1 MSLVSALGGD
11 GGGEFDR
18 IREIVSALG
27 TAASGIGDDAGLIPH
42 GEGQLVVSTDVSVEG
57 IHFRST
63 WLSPREIGWRATAA
77 ALSDMAAMGAS
88 ATGVV
93 VAITIPSGSPDDL
106 ATECMRGVGDA
117 ALAVGAKV
125 IGGDLSGGAVLSLA
139 VTVFGAAAH
148 PVWRNGATPGDELW
162 VTGTLGGSRAGL
174 LALQWGG
181 EVPPGARLA
190 FAHPVPRITAGI
202 WLASQGATAMLDLS
216 DGLAGDAEHL
226 AAASGVALVIDLAA
240 LPIHPSVHRMAATV
254 GRSFSEFAAVGGED
268 YELLVAMPAG
278 WRPTQDP
285 EAWTGVGLTRIGQVE
300 AGEGVRLM
308 QGGEVRALSG
318 FRHV

>member
-1 MSLVSALGGD
+1 MTLVSALG

-18 IREIVSALG
+18 IRRVVAALG
-27 TAASGIGDDAGLIPH
+27 SAASGIGDDAALIPGGQ
-42 GEGQLVVSTDVSVEG
+42 GELVVSTDISVEG
-57 IHFRST
+57 IHFRSE
-63 WLSPREIGWRATAA
+63 WLTPREIGWRATAA

-88 ATGVV
+88 GTGVV
-93 VAITIPSGSPDDL
+93 VALTMPSGSDQDL

-125 IGGDLSGGAVLSLA
+125 VGGDLSGGPVLSLG
-139 VTVFGAAAH
+139 VTVFGSALR
-148 PVWRNGATPGDELW
+148 PVWRSGGRPGDELW

-174 LALQWGG
+174 LALQGGG
-181 EVPPGARLA
+181 EVPAGARLA
-190 FAHPVPRITAGI
+190 FAHPVPRIPAGI
-202 WLASQGATAMLDLS
+202 WLAAHGATAMLDLS

-226 AAASGVALVIDLAA
+226 AAASGVAVVIDLAA
-240 LPIHPSVHRMAATV
+240 LPIHPSVHRMAAFLGEPFT
-254 GRSFSEFAAVGGED
+254 EFAAIGGED

-285 EAWTGVGLTRIGQVE
+285 EAWTGVGVTRIGRVE

-308 QGGEVRALSG
+308 QGDERRELSG
-318 FRHV
+318 FRHA

>member
-1 MSLVSALGGD
+1 MTLVSALGGG

-18 IREIVSALG
+18 IREIVAALG
-27 TAASGIGDDAGLIPH
+27 SAAGGIGDDAGLVPE
-42 GEGQLVVSTDVSVEG
+42 GEGQLVVSTDVSVED
-57 IHFRST
+57 IHFRRA
-63 WLSPREIGWRATAA
+63 WLTPREIGWRATAA

-93 VAITIPSGSPDDL
+93 VAITIPAGSPDEIG
-106 ATECMRGVGDA
+106 TECMRGVGDA

-125 IGGDLSGGAVLSLA
+125 IGGDLSGGPVLSLG
-139 VTVFGAAAH
+139 VTVFGTAVR

-162 VTGTLGGSRAGL
+162 VTGALGGSRAGL
-174 LALQWGG
+174 LAFQGGG
-181 EVPPGARLA
+181 EVPAGARVA
-190 FAHPVPRITAGI
+190 FAHPVPRIPAGR
-202 WLASQGATAMLDLS
+202 WLAAQGATAMLDLS
-216 DGLAGDAEHL
+216 DGLAGDALHL

-240 LPIHPSVHRMAATV
+240 LPIHPSVHRMAATL
-254 GRSFSEFAAVGGED
+254 GQHFSEFAAIGGED

-285 EAWTGVGLTRIGQVE
+285 EAWTGVGLTRIGRVE

-308 QGGEVRALSG
+308 QGDEVRALSG
-318 FRHV
+318 FRHR